1 MLEEVCKHPQSL
13 ATTMLQHAERI
24 RKLNQQEGRQMKWP
38 AFAEEEE
45 EEEHESTTT
54 PDYPWS
60 LGVGECAA
68 ACEKSVA
75 AQQAISIFRALDMDA
90 SGILTEASIIRG
102 MSSWI
107 ASKSGDRGGG
117 MQRVGGAAEGGIEAG
132 SVSGI
137 AGGEHLQEGSGGHTG
152 LASVPEETAPP
163 ASDMAEFEANVA
175 ASAHPPLPGKF
186 QVVDANNAYVP
197 GTRTAAA
204 AAAALADSETCS
216 TAALAP
222 PPSHAASAGLQL
234 MEVRA
239 SKVDGKMDRMLAK
252 ELAALRHEDLA
263 VLQAKLQQVEHTH
276 REATARISRV
286 EQRESALCE
295 HEAAVKRLE
304 VQLQEQEAKLQ
315 ERERAVKEQ
324 VAHAGVLRAE
334 MTHKAQQLEDTARML
349 QQRKAAVEHR
359 ESLLQKQVCIYIHA
373 HTCFFK
379 SRYAHCE

>member
-13 ATTMLQHAERI
+13 ATTTLQHAERI
-24 RKLNQQEGRQMKWP
+24 RKRNLQEGRQMKWP
-38 AFAEEEE
+38 SFAEEEE
-45 EEEHESTTT
+45 EESTTYY
-54 PDYPWS
+54 DYAGS

-68 ACEKSVA
+68 VCEKSVTD
-75 AQQAISIFRALDMDA
+75 QQAISIFRALDMDA
-90 SGILTEASIIRG
+90 SGILTEASLIRG

-107 ASKSGDRGGG
+107 ASKGGDRGGG
-117 MQRVGGAAEGGIEAG
+117 RERVGGAGEGGMEAG
-132 SVSGI
+132 SPAI

-152 LASVPEETAPP
+152 LASVPEETAPS
-163 ASDMAEFEANVA
+163 ASDMAESEANVA
-175 ASAHPPLPGKF
+175 ASAYPPLPGKF
-186 QVVDANNAYVP
+186 QVVGADNAYAP
-197 GTRTAAA
+197 GTPTAAA
-204 AAAALADSETCS
+204 AAAAAACS
-216 TAALAP
+216 TAAHAP
-222 PPSHAASAGLQL
+222 PPHAPTASHAASAGLQL

-239 SKVDGKMDRMLAK
+239 IKVDGKMDRMLAK

-263 VLQAKLQQVEHTH
+263 VLQAKLRQVEHTH

-286 EQRESALCE
+286 EQREGALCE

-304 VQLQEQEAKLQ
+304 GQLQEQEAKLQ

-359 ESLLQKQVCIYIHA
+359 ESLLKKQVCIYIHA
-373 HTCFFK
+373 HTCF
-379 SRYAHCE
+379 

>member
-1 MLEEVCKHPQSL
+1 MLEEVCKHPQNL
-13 ATTMLQHAERI
+13 ATTLLQHAERI
-24 RKLNQQEGRQMKWP
+24 RKLNQQEGKQMKWP
-38 AFAEEEE
+38 AFREEEE
-45 EEEHESTTT
+45 EEESPTA
-54 PDYPWS
+54 PVDYPGS

-90 SGILTEASIIRG
+90 SGILTEASLIRG

-107 ASKSGDRGGG
+107 ASKGGDRGAGRGRGEGG
-117 MQRVGGAAEGGIEAG
+117 MEAG

-137 AGGEHLQEGSGGHTG
+137 AGGEHLQVGSGGSTG
-152 LASVPEETAPP
+152 LASVPEETAPSV
-163 ASDMAEFEANVA
+163 SDMAESEANVA
-175 ASAHPPLPGKF
+175 ASAHPSLPGKF
-186 QVVDANNAYVP
+186 KFQVIGAENAYVP
-197 GTRTAAA
+197 GTPAAA
-204 AAAALADSETCS
+204 AADSETCS
-216 TAALAP
+216 TAAHAP
-222 PPSHAASAGLQL
+222 PPHAPTASHAASAGLQL
-234 MEVRA
+234 MEVSA
-239 SKVDGKMDRMLAK
+239 MKVDGKMDRMMAK

-263 VLQAKLQQVEHTH
+263 VLQAKLRQVEHTH

-286 EQRESALCE
+286 ELREGALCE

-304 VQLQEQEAKLQ
+304 GQLQEQEAKLQ

-359 ESLLQKQVCIYIHA
+359 ESLLQKQVCSVSMTRDA
-373 HTCFFK
+373 CTM
-379 SRYAHCE
+379 RA